1 MLALASVYVCYYVD
15 VHMHIE
21 YKVNVQSLFYAN
33 TYQTFSLIQ
42 FERRNFIIEALLSYM
57 RW

>member
-1 MLALASVYVCYYVD
+1 MLHIILLMLALASVYVCYYVD

-42 FERRNFIIEALLSYM
+42 FERRNFII
-57 RW
+57 